1 MGGDSG
7 TLADDIDFDPEQFLH
22 MLGNGPGSQ
31 PSNESD
37 EDTDDEAAESSCRTE
52 DADNNNADYMDAMSE
67 ELQQTSIGKS
77 FRTHSENG
85 NTSEDDELDVD
96 VNLVRN
102 FLESF
107 TSQDGLSGPVSN
119 LLQSMGLNLP
129 AAEAQEK

>member
-31 PSNESD
+31 PCSESD
-37 EDTDDEAAESSCRTE
+37 EDTDDEVEESSCRTE

-77 FRTHSENG
+77 FRTQENG
-85 NTSEDDELDVD
+85 NTSEDEELDVD

-107 TSQDGLSGPVSN
+107 SSQDG
-119 LLQSMGLNLP
+119 
-129 AAEAQEK
+129 